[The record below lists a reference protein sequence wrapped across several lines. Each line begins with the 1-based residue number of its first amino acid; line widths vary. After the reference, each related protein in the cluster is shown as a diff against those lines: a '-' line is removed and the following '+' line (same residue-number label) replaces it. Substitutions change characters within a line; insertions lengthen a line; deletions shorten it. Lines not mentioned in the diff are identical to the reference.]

1 MQTRLPRNIHIER
14 NAAVVFV
21 LVQGV
26 DGECRAL
33 LFRLN
38 RELLQTLFVFRA
50 FRCGVAHL
58 SLVPTMTRDRT
69 SEGREIHSRRRTYRK
84 TLRFL
89 CLELCVPVDYDV
101 GTSHSVHDARLYA
114 CLRAGFTLHLFL
126 RLLDFTLRDR
136 KSTRLNSSHT
146 DISRMP

>member
-1 MQTRLPRNIHIER
+1 MQTRLPRNIDIER

-21 LVQGV
+21 LVYGV

-50 FRCGVAHL
+50 FSGGVAHL
-58 SLVPTMTRDRT
+58 CLVPTMNRDRT
-69 SEGREIHSRRRTYRK
+69 IEGREIHSRRRTYRK

-89 CLELCVPVDYDV
+89 CLELCV
-101 GTSHSVHDARLYA
+101 GEIG
-114 CLRAGFTLHLFL
+114 RASC
-126 RLLDFTLRDR
+126 RER
-136 KSTRLNSSHT
+136 
-146 DISRMP
+146 